1 MITRSIM
8 RGLTRS
14 IPHMIAHTI
23 TRGCPRQGVRRSV
36 RATALLAALV
46 ALPAIAA
53 PVAAQ
58 TAPTVPD
65 PIARALFEPELIMK
79 HRRAIAL
86 TDEQRDAIS
95 RLIKELQGE
104 VVSLQWELQDQ
115 VEALAGEISRP
126 RVDLD
131 RAQDRMGR
139 LLQTE
144 RRIKT
149 AHLALLVRI
158 KNVLTPQQ
166 QDALR
171 KLRSEP
177 AGSGGPPEQA
187 PPG

>member
-1 MITRSIM
+1 MLRS
-8 RGLTRS
+8 LTRS
-14 IPHMIAHTI
+14 IPRTIAHTI
-23 TRGCPRQGVRRSV
+23 TRGCPRQGVRRSVRWSV

-177 AGSGGPPEQA
+177 AGSGGSPEQA

>member
-1 MITRSIM
+1 VNAFLHAR
-8 RGLTRS
+8 RGR
-14 IPHMIAHTI
+14 
-23 TRGCPRQGVRRSV
+23 
-36 RATALLAALV
+36 LLAALV
-46 ALPAIAA
+46 MVVVAGAPAT
-53 PVAAQ
+53 AQ
-58 TAPTVPD
+58 SPPTVPD

-86 TDEQRDAIS
+86 SDEQRDAIS

-115 VEALAGEISRP
+115 VEALASEIGRP

-139 LLQTE
+139 VLQTE

-149 AHLALLVRI
+149 AHLALLIRI
-158 KNVLTPQQ
+158 KNVLSPQQ
-166 QDALR
+166 QEALR

-177 AGSGGPPEQA
+177 SGGSGAPE
-187 PPG
+187 